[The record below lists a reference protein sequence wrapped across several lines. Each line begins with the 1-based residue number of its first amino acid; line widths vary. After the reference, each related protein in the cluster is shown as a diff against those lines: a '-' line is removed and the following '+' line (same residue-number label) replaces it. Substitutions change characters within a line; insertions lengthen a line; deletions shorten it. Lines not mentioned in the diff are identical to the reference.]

1 MIRDIL
7 LIGHRQAFTWVDEWC
22 GESPRFPRPLHT
34 GLPKPPTP
42 LVPHIPMPLPRLTA
56 CFTARLG
63 PCWARL
69 GQSSTVARQSKTAT
83 IGVTNGVSTALC
95 LPVRSLGRFVPSI
108 HAYKWPQPKAR
119 DPTPL
124 ILLPVHPC
132 GLPAWHTLAVP
143 CMYMESP
150 CTPYIA
156 QHPLPALSVCPLL
169 MVSCCHPPVPA
180 CPSAPALV
188 AFPVCSSAGTL
199 CPGLAPQGAGG
210 HWGGCQRWL

>member
-1 MIRDIL
+1 M
-7 LIGHRQAFTWVDEWC
+7 
-22 GESPRFPRPLHT
+22 SPHDSP
-34 GLPKPPTP
+34 
-42 LVPHIPMPLPRLTA
+42 
-56 CFTARLG
+56 G
-63 PCWARL
+63 PCTRDSQSHQPRWCPISPCPYPGSLPASLHAWDCAGQGLAKAALRPDNPKQPPL
-69 GQSSTVARQSKTAT
+69 GSPMGSVQLSAFQT
-83 IGVTNGVSTALC
+83 GPWEGLY
-95 LPVRSLGRFVPSI
+95 I
-108 HAYKWPQPKAR
+108 HTYEWPQPKAR

-124 ILLPVHPC
+124 VLLPVHPC

-169 MVSCCHPPVPA
+169 VVSCCHPPVPA

-188 AFPVCSSAGTL
+188 AFPVCSSAWTL